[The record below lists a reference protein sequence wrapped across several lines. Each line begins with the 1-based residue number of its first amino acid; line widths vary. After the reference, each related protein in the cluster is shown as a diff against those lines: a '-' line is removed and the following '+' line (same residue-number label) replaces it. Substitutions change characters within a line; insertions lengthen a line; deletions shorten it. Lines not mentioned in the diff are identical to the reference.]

1 MAKFAKVLVTNVK
14 KLWKVESSTI
24 LTFKVKRLKEFFSI
38 FSLKNIEKGEQ
49 LLILSFFDIFDFQCS
64 VFPHL
69 RPAGNIIS
77 HSLQMRVLLENTTFS
92 KYKSCITNAGI
103 IRGSVLYEE
112 IRYVVC
118 YEKRA
123 HFSTLAAKCVFFHF
137 SSL

>member
-77 HSLQMRVLLENTTFS
+77 HSLQMRVLLENTTNFANFLFF
-92 KYKSCITNAGI
+92 IFF
-103 IRGSVLYEE
+103 
-112 IRYVVC
+112 
-118 YEKRA
+118 KRA
-123 HFSTLAAKCVFFHF
+123 KAQQDWTSDSRRFGVRSFK
-137 SSL
+137 

>member
-77 HSLQMRVLLENTTFS
+77 HSLQMRVLLENPTFILLS
-92 KYKSCITNAGI
+92 ELRELFEGGSYMRKYGMQGVI
-103 IRGSVLYEE
+103 
-112 IRYVVC
+112 
-118 YEKRA
+118 
-123 HFSTLAAKCVFFHF
+123 
-137 SSL
+137 